1 MTEREVIA
9 RRAKAPRFLYLF
21 TALFGLAF
29 AGVAAWLGFT
39 TGAPMGY
46 LLIIFVLAGFFF
58 TGISLFYFIKGM
70 KTPEEIAVREGEM
83 LTFLGQTF
91 PLKRARERALPPC
104 PLSSRLGRH
113 GLVPRLGQAHRREKG
128 RQELC
133 CLLCRRR
140 RGSARPS
147 HRPYAR
153 MHGEGGRMNIL
164 AERQKGAV
172 FLAVERKS
180 VV

>member
-21 TALFGLAF
+21 TALFGLVF

-91 PLKRARERALPPC
+91 PLKELTNVRYRLAHYHHGWGGMGWFLGWGRLTAVRKDGRSYVAYFVADVEEAHDRLIALMRE
-104 PLSSRLGRH
+104 
-113 GLVPRLGQAHRREKG
+113 
-128 RQELC
+128 
-133 CLLCRRR
+133 
-140 RGSARPS
+140 
-147 HRPYAR
+147 YAAK
-153 MHGEGGRMNIL
+153 EEI
-164 AERQKGAV
+164 
-172 FLAVERKS
+172 
-180 VV
+180 

>member
-21 TALFGLAF
+21 AALFGLAF

-91 PLKRARERALPPC
+91 PLKELTNVRYRLAHYHHGWGGMGWFLGWGRLTVVRKDGRSYVAYFVADVEEAHDRLIALMRE
-104 PLSSRLGRH
+104 
-113 GLVPRLGQAHRREKG
+113 
-128 RQELC
+128 
-133 CLLCRRR
+133 
-140 RGSARPS
+140 
-147 HRPYAR
+147 YAAK
-153 MHGEGGRMNIL
+153 EEI
-164 AERQKGAV
+164 
-172 FLAVERKS
+172 
-180 VV
+180 

>member
-21 TALFGLAF
+21 AALFGLAF

-91 PLKRARERALPPC
+91 PLKELTNVRYRLAHYHHGWGGMGWFLGWGRLTAVRKDGRSYVAYFVADVEEAHDRLIALMRE
-104 PLSSRLGRH
+104 
-113 GLVPRLGQAHRREKG
+113 
-128 RQELC
+128 
-133 CLLCRRR
+133 
-140 RGSARPS
+140 
-147 HRPYAR
+147 YAAK
-153 MHGEGGRMNIL
+153 EEI
-164 AERQKGAV
+164 
-172 FLAVERKS
+172 
-180 VV
+180 